1 MNSWNNLS
9 SILYHIIAGLWRFS
23 MKKIW
28 PFTYYFLYFAALSS
42 AMPFFVLFYQGLGF
56 NGPQIGLLTGVP
68 PLITLVAAPFWTS
81 LADAKHWHKL
91 IMGLG
96 ILVAVLVVFLLPSFT
111 SFAIVFIMI
120 IFFNFF
126 ISPVSS
132 LADSGTMAMLGEE
145 RAMYGRIRLGGT
157 IGWGLFA
164 PVAGVLVQNY
174 GLKIGFW
181 TFSAIMLLNFF
192 VSQKFVH
199 SSHEKGTSEP
209 SSIRVLLI
217 NRRWISFLLLAFF
230 GGIGSFSAASYLFP
244 YMAQLGANESM
255 MGLALTFSTLS
266 EMPTF
271 FLAHHLVRKFGSYGL
286 LTLTLVAFGVRSL
299 LYAAANAPWMILL
312 IQVFGGA
319 IFPAMWTAGVSYADE
334 NAPAGLK
341 SSAQGLFGAMSF
353 GVGSAFSGFVSGL
366 LLESIGG
373 RGLFLVLGIIILA
386 GLVIVEG
393 VRRLFPEPS
402 DLPQSVVVPSDK

>member
-1 MNSWNNLS
+1 
-9 SILYHIIAGLWRFS
+9 
-23 MKKIW
+23 
-28 PFTYYFLYFAALSS
+28 
-42 AMPFFVLFYQGLGF
+42 VL
-56 NGPQIGLLTGVP
+56 
-68 PLITLVAAPFWTS
+68 
-81 LADAKHWHKL
+81 
-91 IMGLG
+91 
-96 ILVAVLVVFLLPSFT
+96 
-111 SFAIVFIMI
+111 
-120 IFFNFF
+120 NFF

-132 LADSGTMAMLGEE
+132 LADSGTMTMLGEE

-164 PVAGVLVQNY
+164 PVAGLLVQNY

-199 SSHEKGTSEP
+199 SSHEAGTSKP
-209 SSIRVLLI
+209 SSIRVLLT
-217 NRRWISFLLLAFF
+217 NRRWILFLLLSFL
-230 GGIGSFSAASYLFP
+230 GGIGSFSAAAYLFP

-266 EMPTF
+266 ELPTF

-286 LTLTLVAFGVRSL
+286 LTLSLVMFGVRSL
-299 LYAAANAPWMILL
+299 LYAAVNIPVMVLV

-373 RGLFLVLGIIILA
+373 RGLFLVLGIVILT

-393 VRRLFPEPS
+393 VRRLFPQRS
-402 DLPQSVVVPSDK
+402 DLPQAVAISSDK